1 MDSDD
6 TESNNKN
13 RPHSGDQSKKKVVK
27 IDYPVKWL
35 KNKHSFTIAG
45 SEFIIDERYEYVK
58 QIGVGAYGVVIS
70 CYDKKTNHN
79 VAIKK
84 VGNAFEDLIDAKRI
98 VREIKL
104 LRYFKH
110 DNIVSLIDI
119 QKPPGRTGFEDI
131 YIITDL
137 METDLHRVIYSR
149 QELTDDHIQYF
160 IYQILRGVLYMH
172 SANIIHR
179 DLKPANI
186 LANKNCDLKICD
198 LGLGR
203 AEVFDWEEMEL
214 LDKQNKLVKK
224 TKKKKKSVEKDKKS
238 AISNV
243 IAAVLIFLTP
253 TIITIIVGISFPNR
267 DYKNCLEVK
276 TREQI
281 NKIYIDK
288 EEELVSLVEETI
300 NLNDYGNAKNYL
312 QNIKDKDKVE
322 EYSKRLGTV
331 LEKID
336 ELNKKPAKT
345 VALST
350 GLGRDI
356 VAKNELIEACKWV
369 LHDEEVQILLGTCLP
384 GPYRYPNAEDEL
396 PGGAVDISNGQAM
409 ALKTISLHE
418 YQKGVFFGEENVQA
432 APNSRYAFMI
442 IYKTVFLHN
451 TVWRVINNELTFG
464 KFKQIYYTAGSCSQ
478 NYRNSQ
484 RVSKYDSGIFKAEID
499 DTVEQTRYLV
509 LANEDGETTD
519 ATYHSFTGIEQQIEA
534 EGAKGTSFVDILEKV
549 ISL

>member
-6 TESNNKN
+6 SDTNNKN
-13 RPHSGDQSKKKVVK
+13 RPKSGDQSKKEVK

-35 KNKHSFTIAG
+35 KNKHSFTVAG
-45 SEFIIDERYEYVK
+45 SEFIVDERYEYIK

-70 CYDKKTNHN
+70 CYDKKTNRN

-203 AEVFDWEEMEL
+203 AEVYEWEEMEL

-224 TKKKKKSVEKDKKS
+224 NKKKKKTD
-238 AISNV
+238 
-243 IAAVLIFLTP
+243 
-253 TIITIIVGISFPNR
+253 
-267 DYKNCLEVK
+267 
-276 TREQI
+276 
-281 NKIYIDK
+281 DK
-288 EEELVSLVEETI
+288 EKK
-300 NLNDYGNAKNYL
+300 G
-312 QNIKDKDKVE
+312 KDKDKDKDKKENKESKDKNKDKETKDKKDKSKDKDKDKDKDKAE
-322 EYSKRLGTV
+322 EEEEDEPELTEYVITRWYRAPEVILCPSHYSK
-331 LEKID
+331 
-336 ELNKKPAKT
+336 
-345 VALST
+345 
-350 GLGRDI
+350 
-356 VAKNELIEACKWV
+356 
-369 LHDEEVQILLGTCLP
+369 
-384 GPYRYPNAEDEL
+384 
-396 PGGAVDISNGQAM
+396 AVDIWSVGCIFAELLGRQPLFPGDHYLDQIQKIVAVTGTPKMEDLDFIKKKEAKEFFLKLVKRTKLTWSSLFPNANPI
-409 ALKTISLHE
+409 ALDLLEKMLTFNPKKRYTVDQCMSHPYFEGLHDPE
-418 YQKGVFFGEENVQA
+418 QEPITTTPFDWSFDAV
-432 APNSRYAFMI
+432 
-442 IYKTVFLHN
+442 
-451 TVWRVINNELTFG
+451 ELT
-464 KFKQIYYTAGSCSQ
+464 KENLQSMIYDESLY
-478 NYRNSQ
+478 YH
-484 RVSKYDSGIFKAEID
+484 
-499 DTVEQTRYLV
+499 
-509 LANEDGETTD
+509 NEDED
-519 ATYHSFTGIEQQIEA
+519 E
-534 EGAKGTSFVDILEKV
+534 DDD
-549 ISL
+549 

>member
-6 TESNNKN
+6 SDTNNKN
-13 RPHSGDQSKKKVVK
+13 RPKSGDQSKKEVK

-35 KNKHSFTIAG
+35 KNKHSFTVAG
-45 SEFIIDERYEYVK
+45 SEFIVDERYEYIK

-70 CYDKKTNHN
+70 CYDKKTNRN

-203 AEVFDWEEMEL
+203 AEVYEWEEMEL

-224 TKKKKKSVEKDKKS
+224 NKKKKKTDDKDKK
-238 AISNV
+238 
-243 IAAVLIFLTP
+243 
-253 TIITIIVGISFPNR
+253 G
-267 DYKNCLEVK
+267 
-276 TREQI
+276 
-281 NKIYIDK
+281 
-288 EEELVSLVEETI
+288 
-300 NLNDYGNAKNYL
+300 
-312 QNIKDKDKVE
+312 KDKDKDKDKKENKESKDKNKDKETKDKKDKSKDKDKDKERWYRAPEVILCPSH
-322 EYSKRLGTV
+322 YSK
-331 LEKID
+331 
-336 ELNKKPAKT
+336 
-345 VALST
+345 
-350 GLGRDI
+350 
-356 VAKNELIEACKWV
+356 
-369 LHDEEVQILLGTCLP
+369 
-384 GPYRYPNAEDEL
+384 
-396 PGGAVDISNGQAM
+396 AVDIWSVGCIFAELLGRQPLFPGDHYLDQIQKIVAVTGTPKMEDLDFIKKKEAKEFFLKLVKRTKLTWSSLFPNANPI
-409 ALKTISLHE
+409 ALDLLEKMLTFNPKKRYTVDQCMSHPYFEGLHDPE
-418 YQKGVFFGEENVQA
+418 QEPITT
-432 APNSRYAFMI
+432 APFDWSFDA
-442 IYKTVFLHN
+442 V
-451 TVWRVINNELTFG
+451 ELT
-464 KFKQIYYTAGSCSQ
+464 KENLQSMIYDESLY
-478 NYRNSQ
+478 YH
-484 RVSKYDSGIFKAEID
+484 
-499 DTVEQTRYLV
+499 
-509 LANEDGETTD
+509 NEDED
-519 ATYHSFTGIEQQIEA
+519 E
-534 EGAKGTSFVDILEKV
+534 DDD
-549 ISL
+549 